1 MNRQIKRVSVVAGL
15 DFFGVSGAP
24 SDSLGTLAS
33 MFFKDIRTRLLD
45 PKSLYATYM
54 KYSQDTSGVPIW

>member
-1 MNRQIKRVSVVAGL
+1 
-15 DFFGVSGAP
+15 
-24 SDSLGTLAS
+24 
-33 MFFKDIRTRLLD
+33 LLD